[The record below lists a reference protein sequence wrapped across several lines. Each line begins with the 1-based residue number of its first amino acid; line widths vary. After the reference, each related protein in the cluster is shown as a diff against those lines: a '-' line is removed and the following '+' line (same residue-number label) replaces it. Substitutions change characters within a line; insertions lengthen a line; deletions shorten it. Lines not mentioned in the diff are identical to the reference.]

1 MASADFLRRPLPQAG
16 KHQSLTALRIK
27 MKTAPKAFTP
37 NAFGRSPGRAARREG
52 IAAAA
57 ATMYVLCVL

>member
-1 MASADFLRRPLPQAG
+1 
-16 KHQSLTALRIK
+16 

-57 ATMYVLCVL
+57 AAAAAMYVLCVL

>member
-1 MASADFLRRPLPQAG
+1 
-16 KHQSLTALRIK
+16 